1 MYNRT
6 IIAVLLVVILT
17 LFSCK
22 EDELVCPVGEETVE
36 GLLRYSVSP
45 AADGCGWLIIINS
58 KSYSP
63 VNLPAGYQK
72 QEDQRVLVSYIL
84 LNDKFT
90 CGLGNT
96 QFEKIRLTEIT
107 TF

>member
-6 IIAVLLVVILT
+6 FIATLLVLILA
-17 LFSCK
+17 LLSCK

-36 GLLRYSVSP
+36 GLLRYSGSP
-45 AADGCGWLIIINS
+45 AADGCGWLIEINS

-84 LNDKFT
+84 LNDKFS
-90 CGLGNT
+90 CGLVPT
-96 QFEKIRLTEIT
+96 QFDKIKLTEIT
-107 TF
+107 PF